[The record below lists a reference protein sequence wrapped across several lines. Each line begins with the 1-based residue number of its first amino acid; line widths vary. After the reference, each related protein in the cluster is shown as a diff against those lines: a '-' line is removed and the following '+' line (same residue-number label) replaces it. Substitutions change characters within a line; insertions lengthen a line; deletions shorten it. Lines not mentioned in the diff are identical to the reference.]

1 MAKTPTTTETTAAP
15 TETTA
20 APEGAGLDAAAATTD
35 PAPEAPVTLP
45 GEGGEG
51 GDTEGG
57 EAVPPVGETS
67 AYEQAEAFQ
76 PDPWDQL
83 PEDPEVRRLYLAIHG
98 DVNFFV
104 R

>member
-1 MAKTPTTTETTAAP
+1 MAKATTPTTA

-20 APEGAGLDAAAATTD
+20 APEGAGLDPAANTEPSTE
-35 PAPEAPVTLP
+35 PTEPPTEPE
-45 GEGGEG
+45 
-51 GDTEGG
+51 
-57 EAVPPVGETS
+57 PPVAELS
-67 AYEQAEAFQ
+67 AYEQAEAFK

-83 PEDPEVRRLYLAIHG
+83 PEDPEVRRFYLAIHG

>member
-1 MAKTPTTTETTAAP
+1 MAKATTPATATETA
-15 TETTA
+15 A
-20 APEGAGLDAAAATTD
+20 APEGAGLDPAANTEPVAPETLPGDTGNTE
-35 PAPEAPVTLP
+35 PEAP
-45 GEGGEG
+45 
-51 GDTEGG
+51 TEP
-57 EAVPPVGETS
+57 APPIAKLS
-67 AYEQAEAFQ
+67 AYEQAEAFI